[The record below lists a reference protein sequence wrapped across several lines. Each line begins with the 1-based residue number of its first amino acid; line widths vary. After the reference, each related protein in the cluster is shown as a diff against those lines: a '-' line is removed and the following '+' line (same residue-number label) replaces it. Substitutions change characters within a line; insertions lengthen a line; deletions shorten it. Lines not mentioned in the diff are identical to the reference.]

1 MISFTPIEIMAAIA
15 VLALICL
22 AAVVIA
28 FSLGRDSVNIDLE
41 VKRRVIQPNL
51 QFVGYQPRA
60 TTPPPMMPS
69 PRIKRAEV

>member
-1 MISFTPIEIMAAIA
+1 MISFTPIELMAAIA

-22 AAVVIA
+22 AAVLLA

-51 QFVGYQPRA
+51 QFVGYQPR
-60 TTPPPMMPS
+60 TICPPPMMAQS
-69 PRIKRAEV
+69 KRFKHL

>member
-1 MISFTPIEIMAAIA
+1 MIAFSPFELIAAIA

-51 QFVGYQPRA
+51 PFIGYQPR
-60 TTPPPMMPS
+60 TIRTPPMMAP
-69 PRIKRAEV
+69 PRKV

>member
-1 MISFTPIEIMAAIA
+1 MISFTPIELMAAIA

-60 TTPPPMMPS
+60 TTPPPMAP
-69 PRIKRAEV
+69 PRKV